1 MRDIEIEKN
10 LLDDF
15 IAKYGWEWH
24 QVSAHPTRLMKLVVG
39 EILEIA
45 YKSRRYTHYELEDGG
60 GKSIEWDG
68 WLIAP
73 AFQ

>member
-1 MRDIEIEKN
+1 
-10 LLDDF
+10 
-15 IAKYGWEWH
+15 
-24 QVSAHPTRLMKLVVG
+24 MKLVVG